1 MLRRSRSASEPKGTP
16 MTDLLAQAGN
26 EGGGSIAGLLLP
38 LVLMGG
44 VFYFLLI
51 RPQKARQRQQ
61 QALLEALHVGDEVMT
76 ASGLFGRVT
85 AIDEDEDIVTVEVAP
100 GTNVRMLRRAI
111 AQRLTGD
118 EDLDVEDDAP
128 DEEAGSRS

>member
-1 MLRRSRSASEPKGTP
+1 MI
-16 MTDLLAQAGN
+16 DLLAQAGGN
-26 EGGGSIAGLLLP
+26 QGGGSIASLLLP

-44 VFYFLLI
+44 IFYFLLI

-61 QALLEALHVGDEVMT
+61 QALMSALQVGDDVMT
-76 ASGLFGRVT
+76 AGGIFGTVT

-111 AQRLTGD
+111 AQRLVED
-118 EDLDVEDDAP
+118 EDEADDLEDVRDDLP
-128 DEEAGSRS
+128 DEGAGSRS

>member
-1 MLRRSRSASEPKGTP
+1 MLRRSRSASGPKGTA

>member
-1 MLRRSRSASEPKGTP
+1 

>member
-26 EGGGSIAGLLLP
+26 EGGGSIASLLLP